1 MQRYEKNMAEMFKRT
16 PAAPAPSAPIQ
27 SPKITAEPAP
37 QAQAQIQPEIGY
49 EIISE
54 EPQVGAEDPL
64 VSAAMQTVDWEARR
78 DKRGNLS
85 VYALPSGDLGGNY
98 EVAGIND
105 RYHPQAFKRI
115 SSLPA
120 EQREKAAAEYIKEYT
135 SSFVN
140 QLPEQIR
147 PFAQDLAFNRG
158 AGGATKYIQQ
168 GLNSLGQKV
177 AVDGRLGP
185 QTLQAIGTVQPGALM
200 KAASQ
205 AQLQDEYARARSNPE
220 RRKFLQGLENRI
232 NNRLSLFGAV

>member
-1 MQRYEKNMAEMFKRT
+1 MQRYEKNMMEMFKKT
-16 PAAPAPSAPIQ
+16 QPQQAPNAPSQP
-27 SPKITAEPAP
+27 PKIAADPAP
-37 QAQAQIQPEIGY
+37 QAPAQIQPEIGY

-54 EPQVGAEDPL
+54 DPQGSAGDPL

-105 RYHPQAFKRI
+105 RYHPKAFKRI
-115 SSLPA
+115 SALPA
-120 EQREKAAAEYIKEYT
+120 EQREKAAAEYIREYT
-135 SSFVN
+135 SPFVG

-185 QTLQAIGTVQPGALM
+185 QTLQAIGAVQPSALM
-200 KAASQ
+200 RAASQ
-205 AQLQDEYARARSNPE
+205 AQLQDEYSRAKSNPE
-220 RRKFLQGLENRI
+220 RKKFLQGLENRI
-232 NNRLSLFGAV
+232 NKRLSLFGSV